1 MSDPRVIMKYVAAS
15 RGPGSSGPL
24 IATQQDVEKMIV
36 SREAAFPV
44 EYGVKGK
51 ELQRLLG
58 EAARK
63 FIRAMELQGM
73 ELIPLP
79 DGNPL
84 IVTDEQDRALPTYS
98 ATFDLQK
105 AAPDEAA
112 DAQTGGAGPQTLN
125 QPMSLEDSRG
135 FVDYRL
141 VGVFWA
147 PKVAVEIAK
156 TREKILREERE
167 AKNPRTWGYG
177 KSVPDRPSGV

>member
-1 MSDPRVIMKYVAAS
+1 M
-15 RGPGSSGPL
+15 
-24 IATQQDVEKMIV
+24 TQQDVERAVV

-63 FIRAMELQGM
+63 FIRAMELQGL

-98 ATFDLQK
+98 ATFDLMK
-105 AAPDEAA
+105 TAPDEAV
-112 DAQTGGAGPQTLN
+112 DAATGGQGAATLS

-156 TREKILREERE
+156 TRESILRAERE

-177 KSVPDRPSGV
+177 KTVPDKPSGV

>member
-1 MSDPRVIMKYVAAS
+1 MV
-15 RGPGSSGPL
+15 
-24 IATQQDVEKMIV
+24 V

-44 EYGVKGK
+44 EYGVKGR

-58 EAARK
+58 ENCRK
-63 FIRAMELQGM
+63 FIRAMELQGL

-79 DGNPL
+79 DGNPV

-98 ATFDLQK
+98 ATFDLMK
-105 AAPDEAA
+105 TAPDEAA
-112 DAQTGGAGPQTLN
+112 DARGAGAATLS

-147 PKVAVEIAK
+147 PKVAIEIAK
-156 TREKILREERE
+156 TRERLLREERE
-167 AKNPRTWGYG
+167 ARNPRTWGYG
-177 KSVPDRPSGV
+177 KTVPDRPSGV